1 MEIVGS
7 TRISRHPH
15 SEHETESSV
24 DSSSVRVWKQA
35 FSQIDVLFKYFAEI
49 LGFPKFVWNLAMQLL
64 GHTFM
69 IPQRV
74 ALYCGDFSNRSEKK
88 IWKKIGFI
96 TFAENVDGKQR
107 ELKTIN
113 LHELNVKG

>member
-1 MEIVGS
+1 
-7 TRISRHPH
+7 
-15 SEHETESSV
+15 
-24 DSSSVRVWKQA
+24 
-35 FSQIDVLFKYFAEI
+35 
-49 LGFPKFVWNLAMQLL
+49 MQLL